1 MKVTIEFPELTA
13 CATVSFVY
21 VDEDGGYKMCC
32 ANIDYNDFKKGY
44 VKVPR
49 SGQDE

>member
-1 MKVTIEFPELTA
+1 MKITIEFPDPTI
-13 CATVSFVY
+13 CATISFVY
-21 VDEDGGYKMCC
+21 AEDGGYKMCC
-32 ANIDYNDFKKGY
+32 SNIDTNDFKKGY

>member
-1 MKVTIEFPELTA
+1 MKVTIEFPVLTA

-21 VDEDGGYKMCC
+21 VNDEGGYTMCC
-32 ANIDYNDFKKGY
+32 ANIDTDDFKKGY
-44 VKVPR
+44 IKVPR